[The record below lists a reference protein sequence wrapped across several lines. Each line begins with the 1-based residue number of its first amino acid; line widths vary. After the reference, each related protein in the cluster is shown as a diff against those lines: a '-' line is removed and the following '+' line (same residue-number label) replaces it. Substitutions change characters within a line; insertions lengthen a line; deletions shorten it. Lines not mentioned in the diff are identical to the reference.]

1 MAKRGLAKRM
11 LGKVM
16 LAKKALAAML
26 AAAALSGL
34 AAGTLTA
41 PALAQTFPNRVIT
54 IIVPYPPGGPTDAT
68 ARVVAAGMA
77 QKLGEQVIVENI
89 SGAGSTIGMTR
100 VARAEPDGYT
110 LLLHNMAI
118 SSALALFPQVAIDP
132 VRDYAPVGLV
142 NSNGNIIVGRKSLP
156 ANNLKEFVAWMKSGV
171 RVKFAH
177 PGIGN
182 MGHLCAALFNQAIG
196 ATAVDYIPYR
206 GGAPATQ
213 DVIAGHVDLFCS
225 TTQLVIEPIKAG
237 TIKGFGI
244 TAPEELPQLP
254 QVPSLV
260 KEYGPKLDIKYWHGL
275 FAPAATPKPVLE
287 KLNAALGAVLA
298 DANVV
303 KTWKESGID
312 VYPKAQQTQAAATD
326 LLRSETKRWGD
337 VIRDNHIQV
346 PSGGQ

>member
-1 MAKRGLAKRM
+1 M
-11 LGKVM
+11 L
-16 LAKKALAAML
+16 KKALAAVL
-26 AAAALSGL
+26 AVAAIATI
-34 AAGTLTA
+34 AFGTYGGS
-41 PALAQTFPNRVIT
+41 ALAQAFPNRVIT

-68 ARVVAAGMA
+68 ARVVAAGLSN
-77 QKLGEQVIVENI
+77 KLGEQVIVENI

-100 VARAEPDGYT
+100 VARADPDGYT

-132 VRDYAPVGLV
+132 MRDYAPVGLV
-142 NSNGNIIVGRKSLP
+142 NSNGNIIVGRKSLQ
-156 ANNLKEFVAWMKSGV
+156 ANTLKELVGWMKSGA

-196 ATAVDYIPYR
+196 ATQVDYIPYR

-225 TTQLVIEPIKAG
+225 TTQLVMEPIKAG

-244 TAPEELPQLP
+244 TTKEELPQLP
-254 QVPSLV
+254 QVVSLV
-260 KEYGPKLDIKYWHGL
+260 KEFGPKLEIIYWHGL
-275 FAPAATPKPVLE
+275 FAPAATPKPVLD
-287 KLNAALGAVLA
+287 KLNAALGDVLA
-298 DANVV
+298 DPKVI

-312 VYPKAQQTQAAATD
+312 VFPKEQQTQQAASE

-337 VIRDNHIQV
+337 VIRENHIEV
-346 PSGGQ
+346 PSGAQ